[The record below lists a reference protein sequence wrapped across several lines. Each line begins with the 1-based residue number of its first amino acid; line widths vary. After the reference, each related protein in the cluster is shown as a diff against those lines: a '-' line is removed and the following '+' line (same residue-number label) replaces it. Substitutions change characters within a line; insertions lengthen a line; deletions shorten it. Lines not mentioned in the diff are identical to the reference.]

1 MQRNMHIE
9 HNFIHELMGDG
20 IYDGGAFYT
29 LGNSGGTDDNPNT
42 VMYNYVRNQLDLN
55 APLYSDEG
63 TTYWDFA
70 TM

>member
-1 MQRNMHIE
+1 MTEALSIPWA
-9 HNFIHELMGDG
+9 IP
-20 IYDGGAFYT
+20 AV
-29 LGNSGGTDDNPNT
+29 TDDNPNT